1 MEKAKDLLL
10 QTGQLRLKVTPRASR
25 EAVEGLVED
34 AQGNLVLK
42 VKVTVVAEDGKANDA
57 VIALLSKQFGIA
69 KSRLEI
75 IRGASSRTKVI
86 RLL

>member
-25 EAVEGLVED
+25 EAVEGLVAD
-34 AQGNLVLK
+34 ADGNPVLK

-57 VIALLSKQFGIA
+57 VIALLAKQFGVA
-69 KSRLEI
+69 KSRLAI
-75 IRGASSRTKVI
+75 VRGATSRQKVVA
-86 RLL
+86 LL